1 MPTIPDVIEIAR
13 QNKSEPDLDNL
24 IDFDVSLRERY
35 ISKFR
40 PKIKAEAKKGKYGHK
55 TFGEAEVR
63 VRKPK
68 EFLRKNSRITP
79 PKPEVDLCHGKGIGK
94 PVPPVPKHVV
104 AKTPSVATKNH
115 RADNVVNAMR
125 MRARQPVPQYVLTCR
140 GDVRPLEPSGTV
152 PRYSM
157 KKGFGKIPKY
167 LRKRLKDCQQQ
178 QKVEE
183 EGKDPAETATR
194 ALSETERAELIEG
207 LKKNW
212 EEAETAYQK
221 LPLIIETPSM
231 LRRKIMLEKKLTQ
244 LENDIT
250 FLEKHEFIYIYED
263 ENSS

>member
-1 MPTIPDVIEIAR
+1 MPHLVESAKHKRPDVAE
-13 QNKSEPDLDNL
+13 NL
-24 IDFDVSLRERY
+24 VDFDVSLRERY
-35 ISKFR
+35 VSKLR
-40 PKIKAEAKKGKYGHK
+40 PLIKAEAKKNKYGHK

-68 EFLRKNSRITP
+68 EFLRKNTRITP
-79 PKPEVDLCHGKGIGK
+79 PKPEVDQCHGKGIGK
-94 PVPPVPKHVV
+94 PVPSVPKHLVPKAPVV
-104 AKTPSVATKNH
+104 QEKNF
-115 RADNVVNAMR
+115 RADNVVTAMR
-125 MRARQPVPQYVLTCR
+125 SRARQPVPRYVLTRR
-140 GDVRPLEPSGTV
+140 GDTRLLEPSGTV
-152 PRYSM
+152 PRYAL
-157 KKGFGKIPKY
+157 KKGYGKVPKY
-167 LRKRLKDCQQQ
+167 LQKRLKDCQKQ

-194 ALSETERAELIEG
+194 ALSEAERTELIEG

-250 FLEKHEFIYIYED
+250 FLEKHEHIYIYDD

>member
-1 MPTIPDVIEIAR
+1 MPHLVESAKHKRPDVAE
-13 QNKSEPDLDNL
+13 NL
-24 IDFDVSLRERY
+24 VDFDVSLRERY
-35 ISKFR
+35 VSKLR
-40 PKIKAEAKKGKYGHK
+40 PLIKAEAKKNKYGHK

-68 EFLRKNSRITP
+68 EFLRKNTRITP
-79 PKPEVDLCHGKGIGK
+79 PKPEVDQCHGKGIGK

-104 AKTPSVATKNH
+104 PKAPVVQEKNF

-125 MRARQPVPQYVLTCR
+125 SRARQPVPRYVLTRR
-140 GDVRPLEPSGTV
+140 GDTRPLEPSGTV
-152 PRYSM
+152 PRYAL
-157 KKGFGKIPKY
+157 KK
-167 LRKRLKDCQQQ
+167 
-178 QKVEE
+178 
-183 EGKDPAETATR
+183 
-194 ALSETERAELIEG
+194 G

-212 EEAETAYQK
+212 EEAETAYQR

-250 FLEKHEFIYIYED
+250 FLEKHEYIYIYDD